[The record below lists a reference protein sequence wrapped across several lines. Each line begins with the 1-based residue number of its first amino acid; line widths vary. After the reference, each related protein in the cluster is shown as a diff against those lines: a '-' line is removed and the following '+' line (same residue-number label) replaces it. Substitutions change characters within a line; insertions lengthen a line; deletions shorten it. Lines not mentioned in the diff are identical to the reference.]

1 MIAPELFVKTLSR
14 CGINFYAGV
23 PDSLLKQ
30 LCSYLAANLDG
41 AHNIIAANEGAAV
54 ALAAGHYLACG
65 KPGVVYMQN
74 SGEGNAINPL
84 ASLTDPDVYDI
95 PVLLVIGWRGRPGVH
110 DEPQHVKQ
118 GKITT
123 ALLDVMGIEWK
134 VLSKEPSEAL
144 AQIEDCVEKLTS
156 YGKTQAL
163 IIEKDTFE
171 PYENKK
177 TEAADLSLLREDA
190 IKTVAAALGEDDV
203 IVSTTG
209 MISRELFE
217 YRESLSQGHARDFL
231 TVGSMGHASQIA
243 LGIALEQPK
252 RKVWCF
258 DGDGASL
265 MHLGSLA
272 IVASKS
278 PKNYIHVVFNNG
290 AHDSVGG
297 QPTVALD
304 INLSSVAV
312 HLGYKVAI
320 TVKHIDALR
329 SVLEEDIPAK
339 EGPVFLEVKVRKGNR
354 PDLGRPTTTTIQ
366 NKKAFMD
373 FLNVPGHRNKVLKG
387 IDSLRNILPVRSK
400 VLFVRDASYPFLG
413 IRDEVEKILADAFCE
428 VTVFGDFGVNPL
440 YESVCAG
447 VDIIKKNK
455 CDYIVA
461 VGGGSA
467 IDVAKC
473 IKLYS
478 GALNARLVAIPT
490 TAGTGSE
497 STRFAVMYK
506 DGEKQSVTS
515 DDIIPDFAI
524 LEPSVLATLPLYQKK
539 CTMMDALC
547 QGIESWWSV
556 NSTDESKEYSRL
568 AVRGIMENWRAYI
581 FDNSATAAEK
591 IMLCANYAGK
601 AICITQTTA
610 PHAFSYKITSRF
622 GLPHGHAVA
631 VSMQEIWK
639 WMLDNT
645 SACIDRRGEE
655 YLKGIMSDIASAMGC
670 SALEAPGVFS
680 EIMAALELEKPKAQ
694 ATGLDMK
701 TIAQELSLSVNP
713 VRLKNNPVPIGEEDA
728 AGLYSRIIE

>member
-1 MIAPELFVKTLSR
+1 MISPELFVKTLSQ

-54 ALAAGHYLACG
+54 ALAAGHYLASG

-123 ALLDVMGIEWK
+123 SLLDVMGIEWK

-144 AQIEDCVEKLTS
+144 SQIEDCVEKLTL

-177 TEAADLSLLREDA
+177 TEATELSLLREDA
-190 IKTVAAALGEDDV
+190 IKTVAAAIGKDDV

-243 LGIALEQPK
+243 LGIALEQPG
-252 RKVWCF
+252 RRVWCF

-272 IVASKS
+272 IVASKA

-304 INLSSVAV
+304 INLSCAAV
-312 HLGYKVAI
+312 NLGYKVAF

-329 SVLEEDIPAK
+329 AVLEEDIPAK

-373 FLNVPGHRNKVLKG
+373 FLNVLGHRNKVLKG
-387 IDSLRNILPVRSK
+387 IDSLRNILPMRSK

-497 STRFAVMYK
+497 STCFAVMYK

-645 SACIDRRGEE
+645 SACIDPRGEE

-680 EIMAALELEKPKAQ
+680 EIMAALELERPKAQ
-694 ATGLDMK
+694 ATGLDKK

>member
-1 MIAPELFVKTLSR
+1 MIAPDLFVKTLAQS
-14 CGINFYAGV
+14 GINFYAGV

-30 LCSYLAANLDG
+30 LCSYLASNLDG

-54 ALAAGHYLACG
+54 ALAAGHYLASG

-95 PVLLVIGWRGRPGVH
+95 PLLLVIGWRGRPGVH

-118 GKITT
+118 GKITID
-123 ALLDVMGIEWK
+123 LLDVMGIEWK
-134 VLSKEPSEAL
+134 VLSKDPSEAL
-144 AQIEDCVEKLTS
+144 AQINECAEKLTV
-156 YGKTQAL
+156 YGRTQAL
-163 IIEKDTFE
+163 VIEKDTFE
-171 PYENKK
+171 PYDSIT
-177 TEAADLSLLREDA
+177 TEPTGLSLSREDA
-190 IKTVAAALGEDDV
+190 IKAVAAAIGKDDV

-243 LGIALEQPK
+243 LAIALEQPK
-252 RKVWCF
+252 RRVWCF
-258 DGDGASL
+258 DGDGAAL
-265 MHLGSLA
+265 MHFGSLA
-272 IVASKS
+272 IVGSKA
-278 PKNYIHVVFNNG
+278 PKNFVHVVFNNG

-304 INLSSVAV
+304 IDLSSAAV
-312 HLGYKVAI
+312 NLGYKAAV
-320 TVKHIDALR
+320 TVNHIDALE
-329 SVLEEDIPAK
+329 SVLREDIPEK
-339 EGPVFLEVKVRKGNR
+339 TGPIFLHIKVKKGNR
-354 PDLGRPTTTTIQ
+354 PDLGRPTTTTLQ

-387 IDSLRNILPVRSK
+387 IDSLKNILPAKAR
-400 VLFVRDASYPFLG
+400 VLFVRDSSYPFLI
-413 IRDEVEKILADAFCE
+413 IREKIEKILADAFCE
-428 VTVFGDFGVNPL
+428 VSVFSDFGVNPL

-447 VDIIKKNK
+447 VELIKKNK
-455 CDYIVA
+455 CDYIIA

-497 STRFAVMYK
+497 STRFAVIYK

-515 DDIIPDFAI
+515 DDIIPDFAV
-524 LEPSVLATLPLYQKK
+524 LEPSVLTTLPLYQKK

-568 AVRGIMENWRAYI
+568 AVKGIMENWKAYI
-581 FDNSATAAEK
+581 FDGSAYAAEK
-591 IMLCANYAGK
+591 IMLAANYAGK

-670 SALEAPGVFS
+670 SALEAPGAFS
-680 EIMAALELEKPKAQ
+680 EIMAALELERPKAQ
-694 ATGLDMK
+694 ATGLDKK

-713 VRLKNNPVPIGEEDA
+713 VRLKNNPVPIGEKDA